1 MNRSY
6 WFPVRSLSFGV
17 CLFQRLSEWGIDSIA
32 EFRCGIWDEGERRRG
47 RCEELDIVV
56 CIVYCLNVYK
66 RVISGQ
72 IMHKPTIGLCGVCRY
87 PYIAPVF

>member
-6 WFPVRSLSFGV
+6 WFPVRSLSFGG

-47 RCEELDIVV
+47 RCEELDIV
-56 CIVYCLNVYK
+56 
-66 RVISGQ
+66 
-72 IMHKPTIGLCGVCRY
+72 
-87 PYIAPVF
+87 